1 MVIEKLALKM
11 ESFFYIYLVKGVG
24 GVNTQLVRSSGLP
37 VCYIAMTSMLLSRR
51 AVDCQHVA
59 ANDQQVDTSKSLAAD
74 CETNRQSPRNDTL
87 PVRIVAI
94 VLVSSRSNNNS
105 NNNNNKSV
113 GDWFARS

>member
-1 MVIEKLALKM
+1 M
-11 ESFFYIYLVKGVG
+11 
-24 GVNTQLVRSSGLP
+24 NTQLVRSSGLP

-59 ANDQQVDTSKSLAAD
+59 ANESMTDDQQVDTSKSLAAD

-94 VLVSSRSNNNS
+94 VLVSSRSNNN
-105 NNNNNKSV
+105 NKPV